1 MKTPAAGGPR
11 CACNEMSTKG
21 TTALS
26 PVCIG
31 SVWLFQDLDAREMA
45 ALAEAAIRRTYKE
58 GEPIFSQGD
67 NVNRMF
73 LVKAGLVKLSKI
85 LEDGTE
91 ITLDMRKGGDF
102 LGENMLGEDV
112 EYPVSAVCLEETLTC
127 GFTKERFEHL
137 VLSYPRIGLQ
147 VMKNLSKQI
156 SWLTHRVESMS
167 LTGLEKR
174 LYQTLL
180 NVALEHGTRSGDG
193 FIIRFPLTHED
204 LGFLVGAHRVS
215 VTRAMKELRKA
226 GTVLL
231 QKKAL
236 FLKIRET

>member
-1 MKTPAAGGPR
+1 MKTPSAGKPR
-11 CACNEMSTKG
+11 CVCSEIPLKNGAV
-21 TTALS
+21 LS

-31 SVWLFQDLDAREMA
+31 SLWLFENLDAREIA
-45 ALAEAAIRRTYKE
+45 ALAEAAVRRTYEE
-58 GEPIFSQGD
+58 GESIFSQGD
-67 NVNRMF
+67 NVDRLF
-73 LVKAGLVKLSKI
+73 LVKAGLVKLSKVM
-85 LEDGTE
+85 EDGTE
-91 ITLDMRKGGDF
+91 ITLDMRKSGDF

-112 EYPVSAVCLEETLTC
+112 EYPVSAICLEQTLIC
-127 GFTKERFEHL
+127 GFMKERFEHL

-180 NVALEHGTRSGDG
+180 NIALEHGTKAGDG

-226 GTVLL
+226 GTVV
-231 QKKAL
+231 QQEKTL